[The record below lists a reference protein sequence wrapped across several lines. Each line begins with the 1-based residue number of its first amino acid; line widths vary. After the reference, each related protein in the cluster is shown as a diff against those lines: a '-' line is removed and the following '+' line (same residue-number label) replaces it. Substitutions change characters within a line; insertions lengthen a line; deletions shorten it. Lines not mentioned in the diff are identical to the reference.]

1 MHHALEL
8 MLSEDSQL
16 LLSNHLLLAETIGKL
31 LERMGGGKQCWIT
44 VKQRKDSICG
54 NHISVITSARGLC
67 GCACL
72 SKVWTQTRRQETAA
86 GWLLLEHIKM
96 SPPLLAIN
104 STFPPWVSLPTS
116 EAQMLHKQ
124 SNITVHKQ
132 LI

>member
-1 MHHALEL
+1 MAV
-8 MLSEDSQL
+8 
-16 LLSNHLLLAETIGKL
+16 LAFPRYGL
-31 LERMGGGKQCWIT
+31 RP
-44 VKQRKDSICG
+44 G
-54 NHISVITSARGLC
+54 NS
-67 GCACL
+67 
-72 SKVWTQTRRQETAA
+72 RQTAA